1 MATTTETSQRKRAGR
16 KKSEGRV
23 VRLQVKDG
31 MGNPRWITADLFDVS
46 DTGLGIATVAPLT
59 AGAKIVVRGTL
70 DDARAGFVGPALVK
84 WCTEK
89 INGSYH
95 VGLELGDGRARAAG
109 EDSHP
114 APTQE
119 ELDFYEIMQL
129 SPNADTDTV
138 ARVYRILA
146 QRYHPD
152 TAKTGDA
159 EMFLR
164 LCEAHRVLIDPELRA
179 KYDARYQQTKRL
191 RWKIF
196 DQAEAATGAEGERRK
211 RLGILQL
218 LYAKTIADPERGS
231 MNLFELE
238 ELLGCPR
245 EHLETALWY
254 LRGKNY
260 VKRADNG
267 RVEITVTGFDEVENH
282 PGAPNAPNRKLL
294 EPGETG

>member
-1 MATTTETSQRKRAGR
+1 MPPTETSQRKRAGR
-16 KKSEGRV
+16 KKSDGRV

-31 MGNPRWITADLFDVS
+31 LGNPRWITADLFDVS
-46 DTGLGIATVAPLT
+46 DAGVGIATLAPMA
-59 AGAKIVVRGTL
+59 AGSKVVIRGSL
-70 DDARAGFVGPALVK
+70 DDARTGFVGPATVK

-95 VGLELGDGRARAAG
+95 VGLELGDGRPG
-109 EDSHP
+109 SPGKESP
-114 APTQE
+114 PPQTQE

-129 SPNADTDTV
+129 SPNADTDTI

-146 QRYHPD
+146 ARYHPD
-152 TAKTGDA
+152 TAKTGNS

-179 KYDARYQQTKRL
+179 KYDARHQQTKRL

-196 DQAEAATGAEGERRK
+196 DQAQASMGAEGERRK

-254 LRGKNY
+254 LRGKGH

-267 RVEITVTGFDEVENH
+267 RVEITVAGFDEVENN
-282 PGAPNAPNRKLL
+282 PGSPSGPSRKLL
-294 EPGETG
+294 EPGETV

>member
-1 MATTTETSQRKRAGR
+1 MATTETSQRKRAGR
-16 KKSEGRV
+16 HKSDGRV

-46 DTGLGIATVAPLT
+46 ETGLCVATLAQL
-59 AGAKIVVRGTL
+59 ASGAKVVVRGSL
-70 DDARAGFVGPALVK
+70 DDARTGFVGPAMVK

-89 INGSYH
+89 INGCYH
-95 VGLELGDGRARAAG
+95 VGLELGEGRASAASEEQPAQQQ
-109 EDSHP
+109 ED
-114 APTQE
+114 
-119 ELDFYEIMQL
+119 LDFYEVMQL

-138 ARVYRILA
+138 GRVYRILA

-152 TAKTGDA
+152 TAKTGNA

-164 LCEAHRVLIDPELRA
+164 LSEAHRVLIDPELRA
-179 KYDARYQQTKRL
+179 KYDSRYQQTRRL

-196 DQAEAATGAEGERRK
+196 DQAKAASGAEGERRK

-245 EHLETALWY
+245 EHLESALWY
-254 LRGKNY
+254 LRGKGL

-267 RVEITVTGFDEVENH
+267 RVEITVTGFDEAENN
-282 PGAPNAPNRKLL
+282 PGSPEGPFRKLL
-294 EPGETG
+294 ESGEPS